1 MQGLQPQD
9 WWDLHHEIDYP
20 LFGSHVSTAVLIP
33 PTPRQLSDA
42 TTVDTG
48 GLAFVL
54 LPGYG
59 AQRENHMAMGPG
71 IIIVSEDV
79 EKEAPPLIIRNK
91 LLRKEGPSV
100 NGRAIA
106 WMTLLS

>member
-1 MQGLQPQD
+1 MLNKLKKFIVKTGNFFL
-9 WWDLHHEIDYP
+9 LLILGVIETLI
-20 LFGSHVSTAVLIP
+20 LFTD
-33 PTPRQLSDA
+33 R
-42 TTVDTG
+42 
-48 GLAFVL
+48 
-54 LPGYG
+54 
-59 AQRENHMAMGPG
+59 